1 MFSVSIRYRHGIHVH
16 GSISLYY
23 FMNVWCMTFI
33 VLDFLPFY
41 VIVSLMAG
49 PYHCFIFFRAAAVSF
64 GHFSILHSFSDVRS
78 IIQPRPPQRQ
88 TSSIY
93 VAASES
99 IATHSHK
106 RLNPFKTS
114 AWCIDPW
121 NTVKRSRPS
130 IIMYPCE
137 PNQSSQTRTET
148 KALACA
154 HNSSQRPL
162 SLYRAVLK
170 ACFVQQSRL

>member
-1 MFSVSIRYRHGIHVH
+1 MHDVHCSRFPSVLRYR
-16 GSISLYY
+16 
-23 FMNVWCMTFI
+23 F
-33 VLDFLPFY
+33 LDGWT
-41 VIVSLMAG
+41 VSLFHFLSRCCCFLWSFL
-49 PYHCFIFFRAAAVSF
+49 YSSFIFWCQVNYSATSAAAT
-64 GHFSILHSFSDVRS
+64 
-78 IIQPRPPQRQ
+78 